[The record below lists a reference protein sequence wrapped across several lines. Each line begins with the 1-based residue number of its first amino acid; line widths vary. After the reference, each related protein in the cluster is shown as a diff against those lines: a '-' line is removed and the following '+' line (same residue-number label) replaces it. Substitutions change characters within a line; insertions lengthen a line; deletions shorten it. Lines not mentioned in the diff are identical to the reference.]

1 MNHTTAFQLARM
13 ELGAFVRVMVEIL
26 RTRQFESALSAYKT
40 WVDRS
45 VKFGFYP
52 ASVALAYDGLQWS
65 ILITGALHEAYSAT
79 LLF

>member
-1 MNHTTAFQLARM
+1 M
-13 ELGAFVRVMVEIL
+13 EGGAFVLVMVEIF
-26 RTRQFESALSAYKT
+26 RTRQFESALNAYKT

-65 ILITGALHEAYSAT
+65 ILLAGPLHEAYSAT
-79 LLF
+79 LPF